1 MEEASFIVK
10 VEIEP
15 IPVSL
20 SWLNQFLDL
29 DDFSLDKPENSL
41 CSSDFEIQEGRETNR
56 GLNKS
61 QLLDVAKKRKSKPF
75 ADRSSRKDD
84 CSFPKLVRFQNCG
97 VGGAPTDVDKGK
109 KQWVCIP
116 RPRTNSRSNRNA
128 KIVIRDNLVQ
138 ELTGCVGNYSN
149 KNISDGLLQDGPPLL
164 GPSKG
169 TDGILS
175 VQEEGELISYRINS
189 VGQGCVTHKRIS
201 GITIDLMGECEAED
215 HLGQSFLQQTDQGV
229 GSLENRSHSDRSSK
243 SSTSFLQKDAEAV
256 TQPKTPNKRKGG
268 KKCRTSKNH
277 AMKTKNSKV
286 NTGGSEEAVDKDS
299 SENRSW
305 SLEVELAKVIEKGV
319 ELGVNFNKSNYE
331 ERKQQLTLCPLI
343 ASGEW
348 GTNGGDIENRKERE
362 EWVSVGSCDS
372 DSVDGDSMEGDNDL
386 KGVNIDGP
394 AIDLFVDLGGLEPFV
409 RKGKVGNSV
418 DSLCPL
424 IARRSNKNPSLPRSH
439 KMKTRRGARGF
450 DSKASIKSFGKENIA
465 SKVKKVSWNLKEEL
479 AKVIIA
485 GVDLGYDFKGR
496 EKETVKEI
504 VRRIKVGSFG
514 KLEGILPFKNN

>member
-109 KQWVCIP
+109 KHSWLIKGGLGGYGWVCLIWCSSGLIEGGFDWVCLIWC
-116 RPRTNSRSNRNA
+116 RFGL
-128 KIVIRDNLVQ
+128 I
-138 ELTGCVGNYSN
+138 EGNYSN

-256 TQPKTPNKRKGG
+256 TQPKTPNKKKGERNAG
-268 KKCRTSKNH
+268 PP
-277 AMKTKNSKV
+277 
-286 NTGGSEEAVDKDS
+286 
-299 SENRSW
+299 
-305 SLEVELAKVIEKGV
+305 
-319 ELGVNFNKSNYE
+319 KSCNE
-331 ERKQQLTLCPLI
+331 
-343 ASGEW
+343 
-348 GTNGGDIENRKERE
+348 D
-362 EWVSVGSCDS
+362 
-372 DSVDGDSMEGDNDL
+372 
-386 KGVNIDGP
+386 
-394 AIDLFVDLGGLEPFV
+394 
-409 RKGKVGNSV
+409 
-418 DSLCPL
+418 
-424 IARRSNKNPSLPRSH
+424 
-439 KMKTRRGARGF
+439 
-450 DSKASIKSFGKENIA
+450 
-465 SKVKKVSWNLKEEL
+465 
-479 AKVIIA
+479 
-485 GVDLGYDFKGR
+485 
-496 EKETVKEI
+496 
-504 VRRIKVGSFG
+504 
-514 KLEGILPFKNN
+514 